1 MRHIQNPIKYDKD
14 ILRTLAYSQN
24 SLFQSHS
31 VVFSHIKAYSGIIET
46 Y

>member
-14 ILRTLAYSQN
+14 ILYLAYSQN

>member
-1 MRHIQNPIKYDKD
+1 MKHIPNPVKYDKD
-14 ILRTLAYSQN
+14 ILRTLEDSHN